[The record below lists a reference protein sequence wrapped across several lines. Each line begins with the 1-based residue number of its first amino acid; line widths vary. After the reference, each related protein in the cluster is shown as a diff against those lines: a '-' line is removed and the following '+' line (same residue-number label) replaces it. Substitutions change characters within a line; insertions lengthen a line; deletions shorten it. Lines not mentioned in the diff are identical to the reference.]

1 MRGGDLF
8 ASHEEAVQC
17 AGAGVMYDMYVC
29 AGLLSHVWLLF
40 SDNIIDTDIVHRIA

>member
-1 MRGGDLF
+1 MRGEDLF

-29 AGLLSHVWLLF
+29 AGLLQPWLLF